1 MARSRILILGGSSEA
16 SALVRAL
23 AAAPQIE
30 PVLSLAGRTRA
41 PVLPAIACRIGG
53 FGGVE
58 GLAAYLRD
66 GFAACINATHPF
78 AARMSANA
86 VAATAQVDVPLL
98 RILRPAWVAST
109 RRRLACG
116 CRHGSGGAGRSASAP
131 RRVLLT
137 IGQKD
142 LAAFAAMPQ
151 HHYVIRSIDP
161 PGGALPPNA
170 EIISARG
177 PFDRSRRRSRCC
189 ASAGIDIIVTK
200 NSGGDATAAKLAAAR
215 ALRLPVVMVA
225 RPAEP
230 PAETVAD
237 VAAALAWLARHVG
250 ASALRGA

>member
-23 AAAPQIE
+23 AVAPQIE

-53 FGGVE
+53 FGGAE

-66 GFAACINATHPF
+66 GCAACINATHPF

-86 VAATAQVDVPLL
+86 VAATAQTDVPLL
-98 RILRPAWVAST
+98 RILRPAWVAAPGDDW
-109 RRRLACG
+109 RAVADMAAAARALG
-116 CRHGSGGAGRSASAP
+116 VPP

-170 EIISARG
+170 AIISARG
-177 PFDRSRRRSRCC
+177 PFDVAAEIALLRDR
-189 ASAGIDIIVTK
+189 GIEVIVTK

-215 ALRLPVVMVA
+215 ALHLPVVMVA

-230 PAETVAD
+230 PADTVAD

-250 ASALRGA
+250 ASTLRGA